1 MKGEIIAIGDELLTG
16 RIANTTSLFAA
27 KRLFETGYSIEKM
40 SIVGDVPE
48 KIEEALNRAV
58 KTADFV
64 VITGGLGP
72 TSDDLTTEVIS
83 RVLGR
88 KLVFHNDIKEK
99 IEEFFQ
105 AKGRDASEELYK
117 MAWLPEG
124 ATILDDTRMAA
135 GYFLEHDGKALFF
148 LPGVPEQMR
157 DLFDRKVLPCLA
169 SKWKPSAVIKQEI
182 IKTFGLSES
191 EINSRCAGLEKSFER
206 LKIGYYPDFP
216 EVHVTLTASCD
227 GACEAESI
235 LLSAKR
241 ELEEKLHPYIF
252 GYGEDTMEKVVGDL
266 LRGKRL
272 TLSIAESC
280 TGGLVAQRLTRI
292 PGSSEYFERA
302 MVTYSNTSKVELLEV
317 RKETLSSFGAV
328 SSETAMEMAKGIREK
343 SKTDIGLSITGIAGP
358 SGGTT
363 EKPVGTIYIGMSLP
377 AEVETRRFSFWGT
390 REMIQQIAAETAL
403 DGLRRYLL
411 YDTLFYSS

>member
-27 KRLFETGYSIEKM
+27 KRLFEADYSVKRM

-48 KIEEALNRAV
+48 EIEEALNGAV
-58 KTADFV
+58 RTADFV

-88 KLVFHNDIKEK
+88 KLVFHNEIRER
-99 IEEFFQ
+99 IEAFSR
-105 AKGRDASEELYK
+105 AKGQDASEELYK
-117 MAWLPEG
+117 MAWLPER
-124 ATILDDTRMAA
+124 AVVLDDTGTAA

-148 LPGVPEQMR
+148 LPGVPGQMR

-169 SKWKPSAVIKQEI
+169 SKWKPSAVIRQEI

-191 EINSRCAGLEKSFER
+191 EINSRCAGLEKTFQR

-216 EVHVTLTASCD
+216 EVHITLTASCD
-227 GACEAESI
+227 GTCEAEGI
-235 LLSAKR
+235 LLAARK
-241 ELEEKLHPYIF
+241 ELDEKLYPHIF
-252 GYGEDTMEKVVGDL
+252 GGGDDTMEKVVGDI
-266 LRGKRL
+266 LRGKKL

-292 PGSSEYFERA
+292 PGSSDYFERG
-302 MVTYSNTSKVELLEV
+302 MVTYSNTSKIELLDV
-317 RKETLSSFGAV
+317 RRETLSSFGAV
-328 SSETAMEMAKGIREK
+328 SAETAAEMARGIKER
-343 SKTDIGLSITGIAGP
+343 SRTDMGLSITGIAGP
-358 SGGTT
+358 AGGTT
-363 EKPVGTIYIGMSLP
+363 EKPVGTVYIGMSLP
-377 AEVETRRFSFWGT
+377 DELIIGRFLFWGT

-411 YDTLFYSS
+411 E